1 MSEQKENTAV
11 TALPAQT
18 ALTDAE
24 KKAAARERQTAAI
37 RPHQFKKGQ
46 TGNPGGRPKT
56 KPVMDEL
63 LKLCR
68 KRLTKAQ
75 YSQLMVS
82 KGTTWMQIALMGL
95 LKAVAKGDVH
105 AFDRMREALDGP
117 MEGAVGQGQPQVL
130 IGGRIE
136 DLEDGSAREQVT
148 VITARYRER
157 IAKRQQVTI
166 DAQP

>member
-1 MSEQKENTAV
+1 MSEQKENTGV
-11 TALPAQT
+11 TPTPAET
-18 ALTDAE
+18 VAAPTKITRRGRIENLT
-24 KKAAARERQTAAI
+24 
-37 RPHQFKKGQ
+37 PWPKGVS
-46 TGNPGGRPKT
+46 GNMKGRPKT

-105 AFDRMREALDGP
+105 AFDRMRETLDGP
-117 MEGAVGQGQPQVL
+117 MEGAVGQSQPQVL

>member
-1 MSEQKENTAV
+1 MSEQKENTGV
-11 TALPAQT
+11 TPTPAET
-18 ALTDAE
+18 VAALTKITRRGRIE
-24 KKAAARERQTAAI
+24 NLT
-37 RPHQFKKGQ
+37 PWPKGVS
-46 TGNPGGRPKT
+46 GNMKGRPKT

-105 AFDRMREALDGP
+105 AFDRMRETLDGP
-117 MEGAVGQGQPQVL
+117 MEGAVGQAPT
-130 IGGRIE
+130 IEWGRLE
-136 DLEDGSAREQVT
+136 LEDGTAREQLT
-148 VITARYRER
+148 VSTNRFRDR
-157 IAKRQQVTI
+157 IAKRQALTLE
-166 DAQP
+166 AE